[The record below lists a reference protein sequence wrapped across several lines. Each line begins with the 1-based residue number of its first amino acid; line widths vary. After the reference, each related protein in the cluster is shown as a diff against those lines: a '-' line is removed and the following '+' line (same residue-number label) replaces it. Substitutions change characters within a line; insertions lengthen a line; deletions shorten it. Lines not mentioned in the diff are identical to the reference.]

1 MLVTRRSPAESQ
13 RRQVSF
19 LSSAAACRRAARVGA
34 VIHMTDDD
42 LGSTLLGA
50 EIASP
55 RLILKMGGKTAQSFP
70 SELGG
75 SLVSYILLEKLR
87 RTHKGIKTL

>member
-1 MLVTRRSPAESQ
+1 MLITRRSPAESQ

-19 LSSAAACRRAARVGA
+19 LSSEAVCRRAARVGA

-42 LGSTLLGA
+42 LGSTLFGA

-55 RLILKMGGKTAQSFP
+55 RLILKMGSQAVQSFT
-70 SELGG
+70 SEAAL
-75 SLVSYILLEKLR
+75 
-87 RTHKGIKTL
+87 

>member
-13 RRQVSF
+13 RRQVSL
-19 LSSAAACRRAARVGA
+19 LSPEAVCRRAARVGA

-42 LGSTLLGA
+42 LGSTLFGA

-55 RLILKMGGKTAQSFP
+55 RLILKMGSQVVQSFP
-70 SELGG
+70 SESAL
-75 SLVSYILLEKLR
+75 
-87 RTHKGIKTL
+87 

>member
-1 MLVTRRSPAESQ
+1 MAVNNSVVTTPPPPFVAGLLFVLVTRRSPAESQ

-19 LSSAAACRRAARVGA
+19 LSSEAACRRAAKVGA
-34 VIHMTDDD
+34 VIRMTDDD

-55 RLILKMGGKTAQSFP
+55 RLILKMGGQTAQSFP
-70 SELGG
+70 SEAAL
-75 SLVSYILLEKLR
+75 
-87 RTHKGIKTL
+87 